1 MDGGGRWILYL
12 THFHR
17 KPKLGFVEEED
28 DDAEIPWVWN
38 RNSFGRC
45 DFLERL
51 KLEEAEARWVSQ
63 GF

>member
-1 MDGGGRWILYL
+1 MD
-12 THFHR
+12 FHV
-17 KPKLGFVEEED
+17 F
-28 DDAEIPWVWN
+28 

-51 KLEEAEARWVSQ
+51 KLEEALRWVSQ